1 MDPQERLP
9 RSPQSPGPRQHL
21 ASKPKSEKHRVKV
34 KAPKQHSLS
43 VRVVVLV
50 AIVVAVVAVVAVV
63 VAARRTMV
71 AELAAERMQAAAA
84 AAVEAAAE
92 RMKAA
97 AAVEA
102 AAERMKAAA
111 AAEIAAERM
120 KAAAAAAAEIAAE
133 RMKAA
138 AAVAAAVVVIVVVAL
153 VPRLTKKPLKVE
165 DVMKLLCCITEQR
178 EKKGSL
184 EPTVRGVIG
193 DPVRGPPGAAV
204 GGAVGDLLGTWM
216 ISGQF
221 KPIPQTIM
229 ELPPDKKQKLYN
241 EARAILKHLKWR
253 DSKDLT
259 TLVMGSEALK
269 KQLLAML
276 EKCLKG

>member
-111 AAEIAAERM
+111 A
-120 KAAAAAAAEIAAE
+120 
-133 RMKAA
+133 
-138 AAVAAAVVVIVVVAL
+138 VAAAVVVIVVVAL
-153 VPRLTKKPLKVE
+153 VPRFPSRLTKKPLKVE

>member
-92 RMKAA
+92 RMKA
-97 AAVEA
+97 
-102 AAERMKAAA
+102 
-111 AAEIAAERM
+111 
-120 KAAAAAAAEIAAE
+120 
-133 RMKAA
+133 AA

>member
-102 AAERMKAAA
+102 
-111 AAEIAAERM
+111 
-120 KAAAAAAAEIAAE
+120 AAE